1 MIVTRIQSL
10 STTSIGDSQMLDLC
24 RNDNAA
30 LNAFL
35 ALTMW
40 ERSSAEGATDDIES
54 LEYEARALESLRQ
67 RLSDSGAG
75 RDGLWSTMLTI
86 ALLSRFERLRGHE
99 ETAAFHQTALQRLTD
114 GQGGLEALAIENEG
128 LAAALRRLEPGA

>member
-1 MIVTRIQSL
+1 
-10 STTSIGDSQMLDLC
+10 MLDLC
-24 RNDNAA
+24 RNDSAA

-35 ALTMW
+35 ALTIW

-67 RLSDSGAG
+67 RLSDSGIG
-75 RDGLWSTMLTI
+75 RDSLWSSMLTI

-99 ETAAFHQTALQRLTD
+99 ETAAFHQTALQRLVD
-114 GQGGLEALAIENEG
+114 GQGGMEG
-128 LAAALRRLEPGA
+128 LAAEDEGLATALRRLGTGA